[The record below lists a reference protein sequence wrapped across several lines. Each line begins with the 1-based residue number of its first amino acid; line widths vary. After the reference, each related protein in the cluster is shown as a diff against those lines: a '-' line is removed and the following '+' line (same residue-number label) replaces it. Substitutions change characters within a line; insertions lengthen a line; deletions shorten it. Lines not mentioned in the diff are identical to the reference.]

1 MLTLVHA
8 VHVHKAIIA
17 LASVFVVL
25 IVVLIKFFILT
36 LLFIVMSVFLFIV
49 QHVQVLL

>member
-8 VHVHKAIIA
+8 VHVHKTVIA

-25 IVVLIKFFILT
+25 IFVLKFFILT
-36 LLFIVMSVFLFIV
+36 LLFIVMPLLLFIF
-49 QHVQVLL
+49 QHMQVLL